1 MLISIQKYFLFLL
14 NGGDT
19 NQEYYCLQFYGS
31 IWFVYQINWY
41 KVIFTKYKTSFE

>member
-31 IWFVYQINWY
+31 IWFVYQRIQFVKNIENNCI
-41 KVIFTKYKTSFE
+41 KV